1 MDSWMSEWFL
11 FPGLFIWR
19 CDCAPIVHGTKNN
32 ISLYTAR
39 FPELAKMNIPL
50 HQVDMANITWGWS
63 SSYPQEP
70 KNHCTLQRRWVWM
83 CVFCGVFLDLQFPPV
98 TWDPSLGMPMKEMRF
113 FSHKKLTGAVIKTH
127 NPDMNH
133 WKNYG
138 LLWRDPWILRPM
150 AANEPTSRFR
160 KRWVSFFIPNKS
172 PNQPGSLFFFC
183 GAERVSSLEE
193 NHGNKSISTP
203 AKFPE
208 IFSRI
213 SQPLLFF

>member
-1 MDSWMSEWFL
+1 MGVRSTDQQGMDWNGVDVKPEWTGNLKRKNEWIRLWIAGWVNDFCFQVCL
-11 FPGLFIWR
+11 FEG

-83 CVFCGVFLDLQFPPV
+83 CVFCGVFFWISSSHQWLEIH
-98 TWDPSLGMPMKEMRF
+98 PSGCRWEEMRF

-150 AANEPTSRFR
+150 AANEPTSPVQ
-160 KRWVSFFIPNKS
+160 KTLGKFFHP
-172 PNQPGSLFFFC
+172 
-183 GAERVSSLEE
+183 
-193 NHGNKSISTP
+193 
-203 AKFPE
+203 
-208 IFSRI
+208 
-213 SQPLLFF
+213 